1 MKPSEAKP
9 FTLADFRPFLDS
21 LSGNADEAAVIGGM
35 AVAAWAEM
43 FLKPEEHE
51 DYDLPLY
58 SKGIDLRGV
67 RLTCLVMAKDM
78 QLAGA
83 ELMGVVAATRKNAPH
98 MGKVHAAGLRWRGFR
113 TSIEVLERLPGLD
126 TGIEDPPNGTHLTQG
141 GNPPLLDPCSL
152 FICKL
157 HAANTRPVET
167 VNNDIMHLRI
177 LARVIPR
184 FLEKI
189 RVTAL
194 PEYNANEDAQRLL
207 QQIEACESGAH
218 DFRVP
223 LSTEETAALIS
234 ELRAHLGA
242 AA

>member
-1 MKPSEAKP
+1 
-9 FTLADFRPFLDS
+9 
-21 LSGNADEAAVIGGM
+21 M

-58 SKGIDLRGV
+58 SKDIDLRGV

-98 MGKVHAAGLRWRGFR
+98 MGKVHA
-113 TSIEVLERLPGLD
+113 
-126 TGIEDPPNGTHLTQG
+126 
-141 GNPPLLDPCSL
+141 
-152 FICKL
+152 
-157 HAANTRPVET
+157 
-167 VNNDIMHLRI
+167 
-177 LARVIPR
+177 
-184 FLEKI
+184 
-189 RVTAL
+189 
-194 PEYNANEDAQRLL
+194 
-207 QQIEACESGAH
+207 
-218 DFRVP
+218 
-223 LSTEETAALIS
+223 S